1 MTTGELQQLLF
12 KAIKNKIGENQSVA
26 EEIATLLGIS
36 SDSAYRR
43 MRGEKTISL
52 EELQILCTHY
62 KVSIDH
68 LMGLQS
74 GGIVFQGQYLDKNNF
89 RFEEYVTSML
99 HNLAYMNSFKE
110 KTFYYM
116 CKDLPIFHQ
125 YHLRELAA
133 FKWFFYLKTY
143 FQFPEFERKKF
154 RYADHP
160 DELYALEKKVLDLY
174 NQIPS
179 VEVWNME
186 SMNIFFRQI
195 EFYRDGQVFE
205 SDGDVY
211 CLYDAIGKMWDHL
224 EKQASLGYKFNYGDT
239 DQKRIGEF
247 KMYFNEVLM
256 GDNNMLVELDGTKL
270 SYVSHSTI
278 NFMLTRDPAFNENMY
293 NHVQNQMRRST
304 LISEVSEKERAK
316 FFRIIRDRINN
327 RKESLKA

>member
-1 MTTGELQQLLF
+1 
-12 KAIKNKIGENQSVA
+12 
-26 EEIATLLGIS
+26 
-36 SDSAYRR
+36 
-43 MRGEKTISL
+43 
-52 EELQILCTHY
+52 
-62 KVSIDH
+62 
-68 LMGLQS
+68 
-74 GGIVFQGQYLDKNNF
+74 
-89 RFEEYVTSML
+89 
-99 HNLAYMNSFKE
+99 
-110 KTFYYM
+110 
-116 CKDLPIFHQ
+116 
-125 YHLRELAA
+125 
-133 FKWFFYLKTY
+133 
-143 FQFPEFERKKF
+143 
-154 RYADHP
+154 
-160 DELYALEKKVLDLY
+160 
-174 NQIPS
+174 
-179 VEVWNME
+179 
-186 SMNIFFRQI
+186 

-205 SDGDVY
+205 SDNDVY
-211 CLYDAIGKMWDHL
+211 LLYDAIGKMWDHL